1 MTNFANMKVFYQ
13 AFANMKTNKPFLARD
28 IVFLPASQT
37 RRTLSFSAI
46 IFISLALFLSADST
60 AQESPEYDLSS
71 PYSAIYTH
79 LFFLQNDSYQ
89 PEVAARS
96 FMQPGVSQEEAEV
109 AAVKLKQ
116 VFDGRGYYIDMSGL
130 PVDPMHTD
138 SVSGQQVFVPVP
150 QLPEIYLRRT
160 GNLWLYSQSSI
171 ESIDQLHREVF
182 PFGTD
187 ILLEILPRTGT
198 HTFLGL
204 YLWQHLGIL
213 IIILLGFLLHKFLSF
228 VFSRLL
234 YRGATQLGYTR
245 LVRPYL
251 LPVAKPLS
259 LFVVFLFVMI
269 IFPVLQ
275 MPVEISRY
283 VSYGFRAILPLFAV
297 VVFYK
302 MVDVF
307 SLYLE
312 SLAGKGDS
320 SLDNHVIPL
329 IRKVLRVFVVVVGG
343 LFILQNLDVNIT
355 ALLAGISIGGLA
367 LALAA
372 QDTLKN
378 FFGSL
383 MIFIDKPFS
392 VGHWISSGELDGTVE
407 EVGFRSTRIRTFR
420 NSLTYV
426 PNGKL
431 ADSTIDNH
439 GLRQYRRFFMNIS
452 ITYDTPPDLIE
463 VFVEGLR
470 KVVERHPNTRKDFY
484 IVEFNDMGDF
494 SLKVMFYIFFAVP
507 TWPEELRA
515 RHEVLIEIVRLAEK
529 LGVRFAFPT
538 QTLHMENFPGKHSL
552 TPQYDMG
559 MQEFRQVMED
569 YFRERQQ
576 KEGAP

>member
-1 MTNFANMKVFYQ
+1 MLTNMQKRLV
-13 AFANMKTNKPFLARD
+13 
-28 IVFLPASQT
+28 LPVLCILFFSWDGLSQQTDTIPDPTEAT
-37 RRTLSFSAI
+37 RH
-46 IFISLALFLSADST
+46 
-60 AQESPEYDLSS
+60 DLSS
-71 PYSAIYTH
+71 PYSAMYTH
-79 LFFLQNDSYQ
+79 LYFLQNDSYF
-89 PEVAARS
+89 PEMSARA
-96 FMQPGVSQEEAEV
+96 FLQPGINQEEAME

-116 VFDGRGYYIDMSGL
+116 VYDARGYYIQMASL
-130 PVDPMHTD
+130 PVDPMHLDTI
-138 SVSGQQVFVPVP
+138 SGQHIFTPVS
-150 QLPEIYLRRT
+150 QLPEIYLQRT
-160 GNLWLYSQSSI
+160 NNQWLYSL
-171 ESIDQLHREVF
+171 ESISHIDRLHSEVY

-187 ILLEILPRTGT
+187 VLLDLLPRAGT
-198 HTFLGL
+198 RQFMGL
-204 YLWQHLGIL
+204 YVWQHLGIL
-213 IIILLGFLLHKFLSF
+213 IIILLSFLLHKLLSF
-228 VFSRLL
+228 IFSKML
-234 YRGATQLGYTR
+234 YKGATQLGYTK

-251 LPVAKPLS
+251 LPVARPLS
-259 LFVVFLFVMI
+259 LFMVFLFIMVLY
-269 IFPVLQ
+269 PVLQ
-275 MPVEISRY
+275 LPVEVTRY
-283 VSYGFRAILPLFAV
+283 LSFAFRAMLPFFAT

-302 MVDVF
+302 LVDVF

-312 SLAGKGDS
+312 SLAGKGES
-320 SLDNHVIPL
+320 NLDNHVIPL

-392 VGHWISSGELDGTVE
+392 VGHWITSGDIDGTVE

-439 GLRQYRRFFMNIS
+439 GLREYRRFFFHIA

-463 VFVEGLR
+463 VFVQGLR
-470 KVVERHPNTRKDFY
+470 KIVDTHPNTRKDFY

-494 SLKVMFYIFFAVP
+494 SLKIMFYVFFAVP
-507 TWPEELRA
+507 TWPEELKA
-515 RHEVLIEIVRLAEK
+515 RHEVLIEIVSLAEK

-538 QTLHMENFPGKHSL
+538 QTLHMETYPGKHSL
-552 TPQYDMG
+552 TPQYDLDMAG
-559 MQEFRQVMED
+559 FKQVMED
-569 YFRERQQ
+569 YFRERSQQQ
-576 KEGAP
+576 KPSGQ

>member
-1 MTNFANMKVFYQ
+1 MIMHTRKWLILPVIFFLFFSWG
-13 AFANMKTNKPFLARD
+13 AFSQQPEADVEITEEARH
-28 IVFLPASQT
+28 
-37 RRTLSFSAI
+37 
-46 IFISLALFLSADST
+46 
-60 AQESPEYDLSS
+60 DLSS
-71 PYSAIYTH
+71 PYAAIYTH
-79 LFFLQNDSYQ
+79 LFFLQNDSFF
-89 PEVAARS
+89 PEISARA
-96 FMQPGVSQEEAEV
+96 FLQPGINQEEAME
-109 AAVKLKQ
+109 AAIKLKQ
-116 VFDGRGYYIDMSGL
+116 VFDGRGFYIQMASL
-130 PVDPMHTD
+130 PVDPMYVD
-138 SVSGQQVFVPVP
+138 SVSGQHIFTPVSN
-150 QLPEIYLRRT
+150 LPEIYLQRT
-160 GNLWLYSQSSI
+160 NNLWLYSL
-171 ESIDQLHREVF
+171 ESISHIDRLHKEVY

-187 ILLEILPRTGT
+187 VLLDLLPRAGT
-198 HTFLGL
+198 RQFMGL

-213 IIILLGFLLHKFLSF
+213 VIILLSFLLHKLLSF
-228 VFSRLL
+228 LFSKVL
-234 YRGATQLGYTR
+234 YKGATQLGYTK

-251 LPVAKPLS
+251 LPVARPLS
-259 LFVVFLFVMI
+259 LFVVFLFIMV
-269 IFPVLQ
+269 FYPVLQ
-275 MPVEISRY
+275 LPVEVTRY
-283 VSYGFRAILPLFAV
+283 LSFAFRAILPFFAT

-302 MVDVF
+302 LVDVF

-312 SLAGKGDS
+312 SLAGKGES
-320 SLDNHVIPL
+320 NLDNHVIPI

-343 LFILQNLDVNIT
+343 LFILQNLDINIT

-392 VGHWISSGELDGTVE
+392 VGHWITSGDIDGTVE

-439 GLRQYRRFFMNIS
+439 GLREYRRFFFHIA

-463 VFVEGLR
+463 VFVQGLR
-470 KVVERHPNTRKDFY
+470 KIVDTHPNTRKDFY

-494 SLKVMFYIFFAVP
+494 SLRIMFYIFFSVP
-507 TWPEELRA
+507 TWPEELKA

-552 TPQYDMG
+552 TPQYDMNMTG
-559 MQEFRQVMED
+559 FKQVMDD
-569 YFRERQQ
+569 YFRERSQHQ
-576 KEGAP
+576 KPSGQ